1 MTYAQPW
8 WFLPTLPQDYE
19 RFLASNL
26 ERILSSVRDPANS
39 EFKDNNSNYDSELMP
54 LFKSTKLK
62 LESLSERSS
71 DDYLWTAQLKFKAWS
86 ESELAM
92 LERLDEIDTHSP
104 LKYWVELS
112 ITHDLSPSYTCQIS
126 PAEHKAITL
135 MDRDLGRRIG
145 DELDGKLPV

>member
-1 MTYAQPW
+1 MTSAKTW

-19 RFLASNL
+19 RFLTSNL
-26 ERILSSVRDPANS
+26 EQILSLARTYQSS
-39 EFKDNNSNYDSELMP
+39 EFKDTHSKYDLELVP
-54 LFKSTKLK
+54 LFNSAELKLK
-62 LESLSERSS
+62 SLNERSS
-71 DDYLWTAQLKFKAWS
+71 DEYLWTAQLTFKAWS
-86 ESELAM
+86 ESELSE

-112 ITHDLSPSYTCQIS
+112 ITHVSKPSYSCQIS

-145 DELDGKLPV
+145 DELDGKHPV

>member
-1 MTYAQPW
+1 MTSAQTW

-26 ERILSSVRDPANS
+26 EQIISFIRTRQSF
-39 EFKDNNSNYDSELMP
+39 EFKGTQSKYDLELAP
-54 LFKSTKLK
+54 LFKSADLKLK
-62 LESLSERSS
+62 SLNERSS
-71 DDYLWTAQLKFKAWS
+71 DEYLWTAQLKFKAWS

-112 ITHDLSPSYTCQIS
+112 ITHDSSPSYTCQIS